1 MEAILQQRSDYVV
14 LTRKYI
20 ERIVGTDFINGR
32 HWEIFQDN
40 FKIRFSLDPRETIAN
55 HFAWSIDEYDDLISR
70 G

>member
-1 MEAILQQRSDYVV
+1 MEQLLHTNETII

-32 HWEIFQDN
+32 HWEIFNDN
-40 FKIRFSLDPRETIAN
+40 FKIRFSLDTNETIAS
-55 HFAWSIDEYDDLISR
+55 HFEWSLCEYTDLISR